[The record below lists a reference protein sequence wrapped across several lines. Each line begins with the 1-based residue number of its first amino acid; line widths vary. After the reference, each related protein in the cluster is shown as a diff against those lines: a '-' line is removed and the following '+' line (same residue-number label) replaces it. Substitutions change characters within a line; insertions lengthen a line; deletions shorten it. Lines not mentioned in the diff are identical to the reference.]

1 MHTESVI
8 FSFFLIFTGAALL
21 ATLSLY
27 FRQPLLLAY
36 IVLGAIL
43 GPFGLAWVVDTE
55 LLADVSHIGIIFLLF
70 LIGLDMQPSHLLRML
85 RKGYMVAFISSLAFA
100 LLGFFVGYGFGFS
113 MIDSLIIGASTM
125 FSSTIIGIK
134 LLPTTVLHH
143 KQTGELVVGL
153 LLLQD
158 LLAIILLTLLTTL
171 GQQFSE
177 GLELSLNV
185 DLLISLAALPLIM
198 LAALGFVRWV
208 LLPLIKRFDRFHE
221 YIFLLALGWCLGLA
235 ELAHSIGL
243 SAEIGAFI
251 AGVSLA
257 SSVIS
262 QYIAINL
269 KPIRDF
275 FLVLFFFSIGAS
287 FNFPLMHSIWF
298 QCLVL
303 AVLVVTIK
311 PIVFGWIIRPICNS
325 KATSWEVGF
334 RLGQTSEF
342 SILIATL
349 AASSML
355 ISESASLL
363 IQATAIITFVASSY
377 LVVWNFK
384 SPIAVKDH
392 LRHDSK
398 SPSR

>member
-8 FSFFLIFTGAALL
+8 FSFFLIFTGAAIL

-36 IVLGAIL
+36 IVLGALL
-43 GPFGLAWVVDTE
+43 GPFGLAWVVDTN

-70 LIGLDMQPSHLLRML
+70 LIGLDMQPSHLLQML
-85 RKGYMVAFISSLAFA
+85 KKGSMVAFISSLAFA
-100 LLGFFVGYGFGFS
+100 LLGFMVGYLFGFS
-113 MIDSLIIGASTM
+113 TVDSLIIGASSM

-158 LLAIILLTLLTTL
+158 LLAIILLTLLTTVGAQL
-171 GQQFSE
+171 SD
-177 GLELSLNV
+177 GLELSLNT
-185 DLLISLAALPLIM
+185 DLLISLAALPLLM
-198 LAALGFVRWV
+198 FTALGFVRWI
-208 LLPLIKRFDRFHE
+208 LLPLITRFDRFHE

-275 FLVLFFFSIGAS
+275 FLVLFFFSIGAG
-287 FNFPLMHSIWF
+287 FNFPLMGSIWL
-298 QCLVL
+298 QCSVLVI
-303 AVLVVTIK
+303 LVVTIK
-311 PIVFGWIIRPICNS
+311 PVVFGYLIRPICKS

-349 AASSML
+349 AASSMI

-392 LRHDSK
+392 LRHD
-398 SPSR
+398 

>member
-1 MHTESVI
+1 
-8 FSFFLIFTGAALL
+8 
-21 ATLSLY
+21 
-27 FRQPLLLAY
+27 
-36 IVLGAIL
+36 
-43 GPFGLAWVVDTE
+43 
-55 LLADVSHIGIIFLLF
+55 
-70 LIGLDMQPSHLLRML
+70 
-85 RKGYMVAFISSLAFA
+85 MVAFISSVAFA
-100 LLGFFVGYGFGFS
+100 LLGFLVGYGFGFN

-158 LLAIILLTLLTTL
+158 LLAIILLTFLTTL
-171 GQQFSE
+171 GEQFSQ

-185 DLLISLAALPLIM
+185 DLLISLGALPVVM
-198 LAALGFVRWV
+198 FAALGFVRWV

-303 AVLVVTIK
+303 ATLVVTIK
-311 PIVFGWIIRPICNS
+311 PVVFGWIIRPICKS

-392 LRHDSK
+392 LRHD
-398 SPSR
+398 

>member
-1 MHTESVI
+1 MHSESVI

-70 LIGLDMQPSHLLRML
+70 LIGLDMQPSHLLQML

-100 LLGFFVGYGFGFS
+100 LLGFFVGYGFGFN
-113 MIDSLIIGASTM
+113 MIDSLIIGVSTM

-177 GLELSLNV
+177 GLKLSLNV

-198 LAALGFVRWV
+198 LSALGFVRWV

-287 FNFPLMHSIWF
+287 FNFPLIHSIWF

-303 AVLVVTIK
+303 ALLVVTIK

-392 LRHDSK
+392 LRHD
-398 SPSR
+398 

>member
-8 FSFFLIFTGAALL
+8 FSFFLIFTGAAIL

-36 IVLGAIL
+36 IVLGALL
-43 GPFGLAWVVDTE
+43 GPFGLAWVVDTN

-70 LIGLDMQPSHLLRML
+70 LIGLDMQPSHLLQML
-85 RKGYMVAFISSLAFA
+85 KKGSMVAFISSLAFA
-100 LLGFFVGYGFGFS
+100 LLGFMVGYLFGFS
-113 MIDSLIIGASTM
+113 TVDSLIIGASTM

-158 LLAIILLTLLTTL
+158 LLAIILLTLLTTVGAQL
-171 GQQFSE
+171 SN
-177 GLELSLNV
+177 GLELSLNT
-185 DLLISLAALPLIM
+185 DLLISLAALPLLM
-198 LAALGFVRWV
+198 FTALGFVRWI
-208 LLPLIKRFDRFHE
+208 LLPLITRFDRFHE

-275 FLVLFFFSIGAS
+275 FLVLFFFSIGAG
-287 FNFPLMHSIWF
+287 FNFPLMGSIWL
-298 QCLVL
+298 QCSVLVI
-303 AVLVVTIK
+303 LVVTIK
-311 PIVFGWIIRPICNS
+311 PVVFGFLIRPICKS

-349 AASSML
+349 AASSMI

-392 LRHDSK
+392 LRHD
-398 SPSR
+398 

>member
-43 GPFGLAWVVDTE
+43 GPFGLEWVVDTE

-70 LIGLDMQPSHLLRML
+70 LIGLDMQPSHLLQML
-85 RKGYMVAFISSLAFA
+85 RKGYMVAFISSIAFA
-100 LLGFFVGYGFGFS
+100 LLGFLVGYGFGFN

-158 LLAIILLTLLTTL
+158 LLAIILLTFLTTL
-171 GQQFSE
+171 GEQFSQ

-185 DLLISLAALPLIM
+185 DLLISLGALPVVM
-198 LAALGFVRWV
+198 FAALGFVRWV

-287 FNFPLMHSIWF
+287 FNFPLMYSIWF

-303 AVLVVTIK
+303 ATLVVTIK
-311 PIVFGWIIRPICNS
+311 PVVFGWIIRPICKS

-392 LRHDSK
+392 LRHD
-398 SPSR
+398 

>member
-1 MHTESVI
+1 MHSESVI

-36 IVLGAIL
+36 IALGAIL

-70 LIGLDMQPSHLLRML
+70 LIGLDMQPSHLLQML
-85 RKGYMVAFISSLAFA
+85 RKGYLVAFISSVAFA
-100 LLGFFVGYGFGFS
+100 ALGFFVGYGFGFG
-113 MIDSLIIGASTM
+113 MMDSLIIGASTM

-171 GQQFSE
+171 GEQFSE
-177 GLELSLNV
+177 GLELSLNA
-185 DLLISLAALPLIM
+185 DLLISLGALPLLM
-198 LAALGFVRWV
+198 FAALGFVRWV
-208 LLPLIKRFDRFHE
+208 LLPLITRFDRFHE
-221 YIFLLALGWCLGLA
+221 YIFLLALGWCLGVA

-287 FNFPLMHSIWF
+287 FNFPLMGSVWL

-303 AVLVVTIK
+303 ATLVVTIK
-311 PIVFGWIIRPICNS
+311 PIVFGFIIRPICKS
-325 KATSWEVGF
+325 KSTSWEVGF

-349 AASSML
+349 AASSMM
-355 ISESASLL
+355 ISESASLI

-392 LRHDSK
+392 LRHD
-398 SPSR
+398 

>member
-43 GPFGLAWVVDTE
+43 GPFGLAWVVDTD

-70 LIGLDMQPSHLLRML
+70 LIGLDMQPSHLLQML

-113 MIDSLIIGASTM
+113 MIDSIIIGASTM

-171 GQQFSE
+171 GQQFSA

-303 AVLVVTIK
+303 AALVVTIK

-392 LRHDSK
+392 LRHD
-398 SPSR
+398 

>member
-177 GLELSLNV
+177 GLELSLNI

-392 LRHDSK
+392 LRHD
-398 SPSR
+398 

>member
-1 MHTESVI
+1 MHSESVI

-70 LIGLDMQPSHLLRML
+70 LIGLDMQPSHLLQML

-100 LLGFFVGYGFGFS
+100 LLGFFVGYGFGFN
-113 MIDSLIIGASTM
+113 MIDSLIIGVSTM

-177 GLELSLNV
+177 GLKLSLNL

-287 FNFPLMHSIWF
+287 FNFPLIHSIWF

-303 AVLVVTIK
+303 ALLVVTIK

-392 LRHDSK
+392 LRHD
-398 SPSR
+398 

>member
-8 FSFFLIFTGAALL
+8 FSFFLIFTGAAIL

-36 IVLGAIL
+36 IVLGALL
-43 GPFGLAWVVDTE
+43 GPFGLAWVVDTN

-70 LIGLDMQPSHLLRML
+70 LIGLDMQPSHLLQML
-85 RKGYMVAFISSLAFA
+85 KKGSMVAFISSLAFA
-100 LLGFFVGYGFGFS
+100 LLGFMVGYLFGFS
-113 MIDSLIIGASTM
+113 TVDSLIIGASTM

-158 LLAIILLTLLTTL
+158 LLAIILLTLLTTVGAQL
-171 GQQFSE
+171 SD
-177 GLELSLNV
+177 GLELSLNT
-185 DLLISLAALPLIM
+185 DLLISLAALPLLM
-198 LAALGFVRWV
+198 FTALGFVRWI
-208 LLPLIKRFDRFHE
+208 LLPLITRFDRFHE

-275 FLVLFFFSIGAS
+275 FLVLFFFSIGAG
-287 FNFPLMHSIWF
+287 FNFPLMGSIWL
-298 QCLVL
+298 QCSVLVI
-303 AVLVVTIK
+303 LVVTIK
-311 PIVFGWIIRPICNS
+311 PVVFGYLIRPICKS

-349 AASSML
+349 AASSMI
-355 ISESASLL
+355 ISEPASLL

-392 LRHDSK
+392 LRHD
-398 SPSR
+398 

>member
-8 FSFFLIFTGAALL
+8 FSFFLIFTGSALL

-70 LIGLDMQPSHLLRML
+70 LIGLDMQPSHLFRML

-392 LRHDSK
+392 LRHD
-398 SPSR
+398 

>member
-36 IVLGAIL
+36 IALGAIL

-70 LIGLDMQPSHLLRML
+70 LIGLDMQPSHLLQML
-85 RKGYMVAFISSLAFA
+85 RKGYLVAFISSVAFA
-100 LLGFFVGYGFGFS
+100 ALGFFVGYGFGFG
-113 MIDSLIIGASTM
+113 MMDSLIIGASTM

-171 GQQFSE
+171 GEQFSE
-177 GLELSLNV
+177 GLELSLNA
-185 DLLISLAALPLIM
+185 DLLISLGALPLLM
-198 LAALGFVRWV
+198 FAALGFVRWV
-208 LLPLIKRFDRFHE
+208 LLPLITRFDRFHE
-221 YIFLLALGWCLGLA
+221 YIFLLALGWCLGVA

-257 SSVIS
+257 SSIIS

-287 FNFPLMHSIWF
+287 FNFPLMGAVWL

-303 AVLVVTIK
+303 ATLVVTIK
-311 PIVFGWIIRPICNS
+311 PIVFGFIIRPICKS
-325 KATSWEVGF
+325 KSTSWEVGF

-349 AASSML
+349 AASSMM

-392 LRHDSK
+392 LRHD
-398 SPSR
+398 

>member
-43 GPFGLAWVVDTE
+43 GPFGLEWVVDTE

-70 LIGLDMQPSHLLRML
+70 LIGLDMQPSHLLQML
-85 RKGYMVAFISSLAFA
+85 KKGYMVAFISSLAFA
-100 LLGFFVGYGFGFS
+100 LLGFLVGYSFGFS
-113 MIDSLIIGASTM
+113 IVDSLIIGASTM

-158 LLAIILLTLLTTL
+158 LLAIILLTLLTTF
-171 GQQFSE
+171 GQQFSQ
-177 GLELSLNV
+177 GLELSLST
-185 DLLISLAALPLIM
+185 DLLISLGALPVIM

-221 YIFLLALGWCLGLA
+221 YTFLLALGWCLGLA

-257 SSVIS
+257 SSLIS

-287 FNFPLMHSIWF
+287 FNFPLMHSVWL

-303 AVLVVTIK
+303 ATLVVTIK
-311 PIVFGWIIRPICNS
+311 PLVFGYIIRPICKS

-349 AASSML
+349 AAGSLL

-392 LRHDSK
+392 LRHD
-398 SPSR
+398 

>member
-43 GPFGLAWVVDTE
+43 GPFGLEWVVDTE

-70 LIGLDMQPSHLLRML
+70 LIGLDMQPSHLLQML

-171 GQQFSE
+171 GQQFSA

-303 AVLVVTIK
+303 AALVVTIK

-392 LRHDSK
+392 LRHD
-398 SPSR
+398 

>member
-43 GPFGLAWVVDTE
+43 GPFGLAWVVDTK
-55 LLADVSHIGIIFLLF
+55 LLADISHIGIIFLLF
-70 LIGLDMQPSHLLRML
+70 LIGLDMQPSHLLQML

-100 LLGFFVGYGFGFS
+100 LLGFAVGYGFGFS

-171 GQQFSE
+171 GQQFSA

-303 AVLVVTIK
+303 AALVVTIK
-311 PIVFGWIIRPICNS
+311 PIVFGWIIRPICTS

-392 LRHDSK
+392 LRHD
-398 SPSR
+398 

>member
-70 LIGLDMQPSHLLRML
+70 LIGLDMQPSHLLQML

-392 LRHDSK
+392 LRHD
-398 SPSR
+398 

>member
-70 LIGLDMQPSHLLRML
+70 LIGLDMQPSHLLQML

-100 LLGFFVGYGFGFS
+100 LLGFAVGYGFGFS

-171 GQQFSE
+171 GQQFSA

-303 AVLVVTIK
+303 AALVVTIK
-311 PIVFGWIIRPICNS
+311 PIVFGWIIRPICTS

-392 LRHDSK
+392 LRHD
-398 SPSR
+398 

>member
-8 FSFFLIFTGAALL
+8 FSFFLIFTGAAIL

-36 IVLGAIL
+36 IVLGALL
-43 GPFGLAWVVDTE
+43 GPFGLAWVVDTN

-70 LIGLDMQPSHLLRML
+70 LIGLDMQPSHLLQML
-85 RKGYMVAFISSLAFA
+85 KKGSMVAFISSLAFA
-100 LLGFFVGYGFGFS
+100 LLGFMVGYLFGFS
-113 MIDSLIIGASTM
+113 TVDSLIIGASTM

-158 LLAIILLTLLTTL
+158 LLAIILLTLLTTVGAQL
-171 GQQFSE
+171 SD
-177 GLELSLNV
+177 GLELSLNT
-185 DLLISLAALPLIM
+185 DLLISLAALPLLM
-198 LAALGFVRWV
+198 FTALGFVRWI
-208 LLPLIKRFDRFHE
+208 LLPLITRFDRFHE

-275 FLVLFFFSIGAS
+275 FLVLFFFSIGAG
-287 FNFPLMHSIWF
+287 FNFPLMGSIWL
-298 QCLVL
+298 QCSVLVI
-303 AVLVVTIK
+303 LVVTIK
-311 PIVFGWIIRPICNS
+311 PVVFGYLIRPICKS

-349 AASSML
+349 AASSMI

-392 LRHDSK
+392 LRHD
-398 SPSR
+398 

>member
-36 IVLGAIL
+36 IALGAIL

-70 LIGLDMQPSHLLRML
+70 LIGLDMQPSHLLQML
-85 RKGYMVAFISSLAFA
+85 RKGYLVAFISSVAFA
-100 LLGFFVGYGFGFS
+100 ALGFFVGYGFGFG
-113 MIDSLIIGASTM
+113 MMDSLIIGASTM

-171 GQQFSE
+171 GEQFSE
-177 GLELSLNV
+177 GLELSLNA
-185 DLLISLAALPLIM
+185 DLLISLGALPLLM
-198 LAALGFVRWV
+198 FAALGFVRWV
-208 LLPLIKRFDRFHE
+208 LLPLITRFDRFHE
-221 YIFLLALGWCLGLA
+221 YIFLLALGWCLGVA

-257 SSVIS
+257 SSIIS

-287 FNFPLMHSIWF
+287 FNFPLMGSVWL

-303 AVLVVTIK
+303 ATLVVTIK
-311 PIVFGWIIRPICNS
+311 PIVFGFIIRPICKS
-325 KATSWEVGF
+325 KSTSWEVGF

-349 AASSML
+349 AASSMM

-392 LRHDSK
+392 LRHD
-398 SPSR
+398 

>member
-36 IVLGAIL
+36 IALGAIL

-70 LIGLDMQPSHLLRML
+70 LIGLDMQPSHLLQML
-85 RKGYMVAFISSLAFA
+85 RKGYLVAFISSVAFA
-100 LLGFFVGYGFGFS
+100 ALGFFVGYGFGFG
-113 MIDSLIIGASTM
+113 MMDSLIIGASTM

-171 GQQFSE
+171 GEQFSE
-177 GLELSLNV
+177 GLELSLNA
-185 DLLISLAALPLIM
+185 DLLISLGALPLLM
-198 LAALGFVRWV
+198 FAALGFVRWV
-208 LLPLIKRFDRFHE
+208 LLPLITRFDRFHE
-221 YIFLLALGWCLGLA
+221 YIFLLALGWCLGVA

-287 FNFPLMHSIWF
+287 FNFPLMGAVWL

-303 AVLVVTIK
+303 ATLVVTIK
-311 PIVFGWIIRPICNS
+311 PIVFGFIIRPICKS
-325 KATSWEVGF
+325 KSTSWEVGF

-349 AASSML
+349 AASSMM
-355 ISESASLL
+355 ISESASLI

-392 LRHDSK
+392 LRHD
-398 SPSR
+398 

>member
-43 GPFGLAWVVDTE
+43 GPFGLAWVVDTD

-392 LRHDSK
+392 LRHD
-398 SPSR
+398 

>member
-8 FSFFLIFTGAALL
+8 FSFFLIFTGAAIL

-36 IVLGAIL
+36 IVLGALL
-43 GPFGLAWVVDTE
+43 GPFGLAWVVDTN

-70 LIGLDMQPSHLLRML
+70 LIGLDMQPSHLLQML
-85 RKGYMVAFISSLAFA
+85 KKGSMVAFISSLAFA
-100 LLGFFVGYGFGFS
+100 LLGFMVGYLFGFS
-113 MIDSLIIGASTM
+113 TVDSLIIGASTM

-158 LLAIILLTLLTTL
+158 LLAIILLTLLTTVGAQL
-171 GQQFSE
+171 SD
-177 GLELSLNV
+177 GLKLSLNT
-185 DLLISLAALPLIM
+185 DLLISLAALPLLM
-198 LAALGFVRWV
+198 FTALGFVRWI
-208 LLPLIKRFDRFHE
+208 LLPLITRFDRFHE

-275 FLVLFFFSIGAS
+275 FLVLFFFSIGAG
-287 FNFPLMHSIWF
+287 FNFPLMGSIWL
-298 QCLVL
+298 QCSVLVI
-303 AVLVVTIK
+303 LVVTIK
-311 PIVFGWIIRPICNS
+311 PVVFGYLIRPICKS

-349 AASSML
+349 AASSMI

-392 LRHDSK
+392 LRHD
-398 SPSR
+398 

>member
-36 IVLGAIL
+36 IALGAIL

-55 LLADVSHIGIIFLLF
+55 LLADVSHVGIIFLLF
-70 LIGLDMQPSHLLRML
+70 LIGLDMQPSHLLQML
-85 RKGYMVAFISSLAFA
+85 RKGYMVAFISSVAFA
-100 LLGFFVGYGFGFS
+100 LLGFVVAYGFGFS
-113 MIDSLIIGASTM
+113 MMDSLIIGASTM

-171 GQQFSE
+171 GQQFSQ
-177 GLELSLNV
+177 GLELSLST
-185 DLLISLAALPLIM
+185 DLLISLGALPVVM

-257 SSVIS
+257 SSPIS

-287 FNFPLMHSIWF
+287 FNFPLMHTVWF

-303 AVLVVTIK
+303 AILVITIK
-311 PIVFGWIIRPICNS
+311 PVIFGWIIRPICKS

-355 ISESASLL
+355 ITETASLL
-363 IQATAIITFVASSY
+363 IQATAILTFVASSY

-384 SPIAVKDH
+384 TPIAVKDH
-392 LRHDSK
+392 LRHD
-398 SPSR
+398 

>member
-43 GPFGLAWVVDTE
+43 GPFGLEWVVDTE

-70 LIGLDMQPSHLLRML
+70 LIGLDMQPSHLLQML
-85 RKGYMVAFISSLAFA
+85 KKGYMVAFISSLAFA
-100 LLGFFVGYGFGFS
+100 LLGFLVGYSFGFS
-113 MIDSLIIGASTM
+113 IVDSLIIGASTM

-158 LLAIILLTLLTTL
+158 LLAIILLTLLTTF
-171 GQQFSE
+171 GQQFSQ
-177 GLELSLNV
+177 GLELSLST
-185 DLLISLAALPLIM
+185 DLLISLGALPVIM

-257 SSVIS
+257 SSLIS

-287 FNFPLMHSIWF
+287 FNFPLMHTVWL

-303 AVLVVTIK
+303 ATLVVTIK
-311 PIVFGWIIRPICNS
+311 PIVFGYIIRPICKS

-349 AASSML
+349 AAGSLL

-392 LRHDSK
+392 LRHD
-398 SPSR
+398 

>member
-36 IVLGAIL
+36 IVLGACL

-55 LLADVSHIGIIFLLF
+55 LLADVSHVGIIFLLF
-70 LIGLDMQPSHLLRML
+70 LIGLDMQPSHLLQML
-85 RKGYMVAFISSLAFA
+85 RKGYMVALISSLAFA
-100 LLGFFVGYGFGFS
+100 LLGYGVAIAFS
-113 MIDSLIIGASTM
+113 FNTIDSLIIGASTM

-158 LLAIILLTLLTTL
+158 LIAIILLTLLTTL
-171 GQQFSE
+171 GQQFSQ
-177 GLELSLNV
+177 GLDLTLNA
-185 DLLISLAALPLIM
+185 DLLFSLAAVPVLM
-198 LAALGFVRWV
+198 LAALAMVRWV
-208 LLPLIKRFDRFHE
+208 LLVLIQKFDRFHE

-257 SSVIS
+257 SSPIS

-287 FNFPLMHSIWF
+287 FNFPMMHSIWF

-303 AVLVVTIK
+303 AALVISIK
-311 PIVFGWIIRPICNS
+311 PLVFGFIIRPICKS
-325 KATSWEVGF
+325 KSTAWEVGF

-355 ISESASLL
+355 ITDTASLL

-392 LRHDSK
+392 LRHD
-398 SPSR
+398 

>member
-36 IVLGAIL
+36 IALGAIL

-55 LLADVSHIGIIFLLF
+55 LLADVSHVGIIFLLF
-70 LIGLDMQPSHLLRML
+70 LIGLDMQPSHLLQML
-85 RKGYMVAFISSLAFA
+85 RKGYMVAFISSVAFA
-100 LLGFFVGYGFGFS
+100 LLGFVVAYGFGFS
-113 MIDSLIIGASTM
+113 MMDSLIVGASTM

-171 GQQFSE
+171 GQQFSQ
-177 GLELSLNV
+177 GLELSLST
-185 DLLISLAALPLIM
+185 DLLISLGALPVVM

-257 SSVIS
+257 SSPIS

-287 FNFPLMHSIWF
+287 FNFPLMHTVWF

-303 AVLVVTIK
+303 AILVITIK
-311 PIVFGWIIRPICNS
+311 PVIFGWIIRPICKS

-355 ISESASLL
+355 ITETASLL
-363 IQATAIITFVASSY
+363 IQATAILTFVASSY

-384 SPIAVKDH
+384 TPIAVKDH
-392 LRHDSK
+392 LRHD
-398 SPSR
+398 

>member
-8 FSFFLIFTGAALL
+8 FSFFLIFTGAAIL

-36 IVLGAIL
+36 IVLGALL
-43 GPFGLAWVVDTE
+43 GPFGLAWVVDTN

-70 LIGLDMQPSHLLRML
+70 LIGLDMQPSHLLQML
-85 RKGYMVAFISSLAFA
+85 KKGSMVAFISSLAFA
-100 LLGFFVGYGFGFS
+100 LLGFMVGYLFGFS
-113 MIDSLIIGASTM
+113 TVDSLIIGASTM

-158 LLAIILLTLLTTL
+158 LLAIILLTLLTTVGAQL
-171 GQQFSE
+171 SD
-177 GLELSLNV
+177 GLELSLNT
-185 DLLISLAALPLIM
+185 DLLISLAALPLLM
-198 LAALGFVRWV
+198 FTALGFVRWI
-208 LLPLIKRFDRFHE
+208 LLPLITRFDRFHE

-275 FLVLFFFSIGAS
+275 FLVLFFFSIGAG
-287 FNFPLMHSIWF
+287 FNFPLMGSIWF
-298 QCLVL
+298 QCSVLVI
-303 AVLVVTIK
+303 LVVTIK
-311 PIVFGWIIRPICNS
+311 PVVFGYLIRPICKS

-349 AASSML
+349 AASSMI

-392 LRHDSK
+392 LRHD
-398 SPSR
+398 

>member
-392 LRHDSK
+392 LRHD
-398 SPSR
+398 

>member
-70 LIGLDMQPSHLLRML
+70 LIGLDMQPSHLLQML

-171 GQQFSE
+171 GQQFSA

-303 AVLVVTIK
+303 AALVVTIK

-392 LRHDSK
+392 LRHD
-398 SPSR
+398 

>member
-43 GPFGLAWVVDTE
+43 GPFGLARVVDTD

-392 LRHDSK
+392 LRHD
-398 SPSR
+398 